1 MDESHARDRAIR
13 SLADEQYGDA
23 ATAYAT
29 AARETLAGHGP
40 SKRSAYDARD
50 RSRAGSALAAFATAS
65 VCRRLAGSSEH
76 ARAPAAEG
84 IVVAG
89 ELREHVL
96 ETAVERAACHEFVG
110 DLRAVIGD
118 DDRASAAYDRAES
131 DYDALDLDAPA
142 SETGRPFLQAGT
154 EFLAHLSRPD
164 DVSWDDLHGGG
175 GADALARR
183 IAVKRSRV
191 PAATRRRLDDGKLH
205 APRGSTEYNT
215 GRFECPAC
223 GSDDVN
229 YVADTTLCLRCS
241 TPTDRG

>member
-1 MDESHARDRAIR
+1 MDGLPARDRAIR
-13 SLADEQYGDA
+13 ALADERYDDA
-23 ATAYAT
+23 AAAYAT

-40 SKRSAYDARD
+40 SKRTAYEARA
-50 RSRAGSALAAFATAS
+50 RSRAGSALAAFATAA
-65 VCRRLAGSSEH
+65 VCRRLAGSSKH

-96 ETAVERAACHEFVG
+96 ETPVERAACHEFVG

-118 DDRASAAYDRAES
+118 DDRASAAYDRAAEG
-131 DYDALDLDAPA
+131 YDALDLDAPA

-154 EFLAHLSRPD
+154 ELLAQLSRPD
-164 DVSWDDLHGGG
+164 DVSWDDVHGGG

-191 PAATRRRLDDGKLH
+191 PSATRRRLDAGKLH

-215 GRFECPAC
+215 GRFDCPDC

-241 TPTDRG
+241 TPTNRR